1 MSQVILEFLKNNYFV
16 VVYGI
21 TWLISVF
28 TYKKY
33 FDTLLK
39 YLPIII
45 AYTFFTE
52 LLGSIIAYNEDF
64 QLVFGYEKTNNRNII
79 YNIYHLC
86 FFLFFFY
93 VFWKSVSNINHK
105 KIIKYGSFIFV
116 FIYILNAFIQNPI
129 INSLVYAYIYGVILL
144 IYCVTVYFKKVFKD
158 YNIDLLK
165 YNLLSWVSL
174 GLLVFHITYLPLK
187 IVKEFYPESYY
198 ISFRHL
204 HLIMIVVMYVIFSI
218 GFIVSKRKAFR

>member
-1 MSQVILEFLKNNYFV
+1 MGQAILDFIKINYFV
-16 VVYGI
+16 IVYGI

-39 YLPIII
+39 YFPIII

-52 LLGSIIAYNEDF
+52 LLGSIIAHNNNF
-64 QLVFGYEKTNNRNII
+64 QLVFGYDQTNHRNVI

-93 VFWKSVSNINHK
+93 VYWKSITNENHK
-105 KIIKYGSFIFV
+105 KIIKYGSFT
-116 FIYILNAFIQNPI
+116 FILIYVLNSFIQNPI
-129 INSLVYAYIYGVILL
+129 LDSLVYVYIFGLVLL
-144 IYCVTVYFKKVFKD
+144 IFCTIVYFKKVFKE

-165 YNLLSWVSL
+165 YSLLFWVSS
-174 GLLVFHITYLPLK
+174 GLLLFHITYLPLK
-187 IVKEFYPESYY
+187 ILKEFSYDLY
-198 ISFRHL
+198 APFKQF
-204 HLIMIVVMYVIFSI
+204 HLIMIVVMYLLFSI
-218 GFIVSKRKAFR
+218 GFIMSKRKAFR